1 MNRNMTNMTNRTEAL
16 NRLRAIYSRRPN
28 EPQLTFKQW
37 LLTVQKRAEQMY
49 GVKPANVLQ
58 LLNAV
63 NHKVE

>member
-1 MNRNMTNMTNRTEAL
+1 MSQNTTNRTEAL
-16 NRLRAIYSRRPN
+16 NKLRAIFAKRPN

-37 LLTVQKRAEQMY
+37 LLVVQKRAEQMY

-63 NHKVE
+63 SHRIE